1 MSGVAE
7 RPTRRPRTVPAL
19 VPALTAALAGALGCL
34 LLAACGGGSASG
46 NGVVSGLSAHD
57 DDGMA
62 GAVLTAPYQW
72 GEQRLTDSEGQPFDT
87 RSSLKAP
94 LTLVFF
100 GYTKCPDI
108 CQAVMADI
116 TSAVSRLEPADA
128 DKVDVWFVTTDPARD
143 TPETLRTYLD
153 RFSPSFEG
161 VTGPLKDIVAL
172 ASPVH
177 VPIEKGDKLPSG
189 GYDVTHGTAVL
200 GVLPDGSVPILWTQ
214 GTAAAGIAQDIHTIL
229 TSGIPTED
237 HAS

>member
-1 MSGVAE
+1 
-7 RPTRRPRTVPAL
+7 
-19 VPALTAALAGALGCL
+19 
-34 LLAACGGGSASG
+34 
-46 NGVVSGLSAHD
+46 LSAHD

-72 GEQRLTDSEGQPFDT
+72 DEQRLTDSEGRPFDT

-116 TSAVSRLEPADA
+116 TSAVSRLEPEDA
-128 DKVDVWFVTTDPARD
+128 GKVDVWFVTTDPARD
-143 TPETLRTYLD
+143 TPEALRTYLD

-161 VTGPLKDIVAL
+161 VTGPLQDIVAL
-172 ASPVH
+172 ARPVH
-177 VPIEKGDKLPSG
+177 VPVEKGQKLPSG
-189 GYDVTHGTAVL
+189 GYDVTHGTAIL
-200 GVLPDGSVPILWTQ
+200 GVLPDGSVPILWTE
-214 GTAAAGIAQDIHTIL
+214 GTAAADIAQDIHTIL
-229 TSGIPTED
+229 TSGIPEQD

>member
-1 MSGVAE
+1 MSGVVD
-7 RPTRRPRTVPAL
+7 RPVGGTRL
-19 VPALTAALAGALGCL
+19 VGVLMAALTGVLGCL

-72 GEQRLTDSEGQPFDT
+72 GEQRLTDSEDRPFDT

-116 TSAVSRLEPADA
+116 TSAVSRLGSGDA
-128 DKVDVWFVTTDPARD
+128 DRVDVWFVTTDPARD

-161 VTGPLKDIVAL
+161 VTGPLQDIVAL
-172 ASPVH
+172 ARPVH
-177 VPIEKGDKLPSG
+177 VPIEKGEKLPSG
-189 GYDVTHGTAVL
+189 GYDVTHGTAIL
-200 GVLPDGSVPILWTQ
+200 GVLPDGSVPILWTE
-214 GTAAAGIAQDIHTIL
+214 GTSAAGMAEDFHTIL
-229 TSGIPTED
+229 TSGIPTQD
-237 HAS
+237 DAS